1 MQWEVVIGLETHA
14 QLSTASK
21 IFSGTSTAFGAE
33 ANTQASP
40 VDLALPGVLPVL
52 NKGAVERAIQFGLA
66 IGATIAPRS
75 IFARKNYFYPDL
87 PKGYQI
93 SQYDE
98 PLARGGEVPLAGGER
113 RIRIHRLH
121 LEEDAGK
128 LLHEAPGGGELPGK
142 TLIDFN
148 RCGVPLVEIVSEPD
162 LRTPAEAQDYLQTLR
177 QVLLYTDTSD
187 GNMEEGSLRC
197 DANVSLRRPGGEL
210 GTKAEVKNLNSFRF
224 LSRALEYE
232 IERQAELLDSGGR
245 VVQETR
251 GFDSDRGV
259 TRSLR
264 SKEEAHDYRYFPEP
278 DLAPLVL
285 EAARVEALAGA
296 LPELPWTKRA
306 RFVSAY
312 RLSEED
318 AQVLAAHRELADYFE
333 AAAAAYPGNPRGVA
347 NWVRTSVLG
356 ALKERREDLARAI
369 APERL
374 AALVRLVDDGRLS
387 SSAGKEVLEAVWA
400 SGEDPAAAVERLGLG
415 QISDESELRRWVE
428 EVVAES
434 PVQAAQYRAGKAQVA
449 SYFVGQVM
457 KRSRGRAEPRRLQE
471 LVRDV
476 LTAPQG

>member
-1 MQWEVVIGLETHA
+1 
-14 QLSTASK
+14 
-21 IFSGTSTAFGAE
+21 
-33 ANTQASP
+33 
-40 VDLALPGVLPVL
+40 
-52 NKGAVERAIQFGLA
+52 
-66 IGATIAPRS
+66 
-75 IFARKNYFYPDL
+75 
-87 PKGYQI
+87 
-93 SQYDE
+93 
-98 PLARGGEVPLAGGER
+98 
-113 RIRIHRLH
+113 
-121 LEEDAGK
+121 
-128 LLHEAPGGGELPGK
+128 
-142 TLIDFN
+142 
-148 RCGVPLVEIVSEPD
+148 VPLVEIVSEPD